1 MKTLREE
8 ALTQCIL
15 RKLSEDQRTCGQ
27 TIDVVLV
34 NSDIFLVGWCDTEEE
49 KTAAEFVV
57 EGTYGV
63 HSVINNIRVRRIA
76 QSI

>member
-1 MKTLREE
+1 MQTFVEE
-8 ALTQCIL
+8 AIAQSIR

-27 TIDVVLV
+27 TIDVIVA
-34 NSDIFLVGWCDTEEE
+34 NGDIFLVGWCDNEEE
-49 KTAAEFVV
+49 KRVAKFIV

-63 HSVINNIRVRRIA
+63 HSVIDNIRVRRIV